1 MADLDVPIALRR
13 PRRSAVGVK
22 MEAEAT
28 PLPESVPKTPR
39 RQRKAVRFSD
49 PGPSLANA
57 TAGEASSS
65 SSGLTPF
72 IRRTSIA
79 TPKRRRAST
88 PARASRGGTPV
99 ASQAP
104 ALTYATTR
112 PSTSQVLHQ
121 TADGRVERR
130 IRRGNLRD
138 LLNKLEHQKKHNAKV
153 AQSQISHLRAEVKAR
168 DREIYELQNAT
179 VVIDTDRIWGLE
191 QQIEDLRDELR
202 KKEAAATIMTP
213 NNHTRSYDWTMA
225 ARDPF
230 ADDFMDTM
238 PDDDHFGD
246 ATMAHFVASTPSRAR
261 SSFPTPP
268 ATSPNVPATPCSRGF
283 AATPKSHAGVQA
295 SLPDPAKQ
303 ELEEELA
310 SLNLEI
316 SKLTATMDTYRG
328 LHARLSEHISSAITS
343 SADDFTGASPVEALE
358 NRVQLLVQTM
368 SDRTAALTQL
378 NSSINDLG
386 FPGSDAGEMI
396 VSLASGFRAARLEL
410 EYLTPGEIALPLTS
424 HGAEVLDLL
433 LTRLR
438 VLAKKA
444 QEDEASIDEYH
455 EIEQSLR
462 KQLDARVSVMDG
474 LKAEM
479 SKAERLMNEKNLKIQ
494 ELQIGNDRLKGAVDG
509 YIRDMSELERLVERM
524 DQEGKDAVAAHM
536 AQQRSDAETLAS
548 KEASIAD
555 LEQRLEDAVR
565 QTATLQR
572 ELSEVQ
578 DSSTRHVVSLNK
590 RHGASLALRDARVLE
605 LRSEVDRVNGAL
617 RAAHEMIRVLR
628 VDKGG
633 LEARMAE
640 ERAKAKEAMDAM
652 KGELQRVLQ
661 MSQEFLASP
670 KQRPAP
676 GGHGEVGGGGGGGE
690 ESSSP
695 VVRVVARPGR
705 FLAGGLARRSSKSL
719 KRGRDSGMGL
729 LEEDEVDI

>member
-13 PRRSAVGVK
+13 PRRSVGVK
-22 MEAEAT
+22 TEAEAT
-28 PLPESVPKTPR
+28 PAPDPIPKTPSR
-39 RQRKAVRFSD
+39 RRKAVRFSD

-57 TAGEASSS
+57 AGAAS

-72 IRRTSIA
+72 IRRTSLA
-79 TPKRRRAST
+79 TPKRRRVST
-88 PARASRGGTPV
+88 PARTSRSGTPS
-99 ASQAP
+99 AAP
-104 ALTYATTR
+104 APAISYAAK
-112 PSTSQVLHQ
+112 PPPAAQALHQ

-138 LLNKLEHQKKHNAKV
+138 LLNRLEQQKKHGEKL
-153 AQSQISHLRAEVKAR
+153 AQSQISTLRAEVKAR

-179 VVIDTDRIWGLE
+179 VVIDTERIWGLE

-202 KKEAAATIMTP
+202 KREAAATVMTP
-213 NNHTRSYDWTMA
+213 RDHTRSYDWTMA

-230 ADDFMDTM
+230 ADDFMDMM
-238 PDDDHFGD
+238 PDDDDHFGD

-268 ATSPNVPATPCSRGF
+268 ATSPNAPATPCSRPF
-283 AATPKSHAGVQA
+283 APTPTSHTGVQA

-310 SLNLEI
+310 SLNLEV
-316 SKLTATMDTYRG
+316 SKLTATLDSYRG
-328 LHARLSEHISSAITS
+328 LHARISEHVASAITP
-343 SADDFTGASPVEALE
+343 AAEDIAAPSPLEALE
-358 NRVQLLVQTM
+358 RRVELLVQAM

-378 NSSINDLG
+378 SSSINDLG
-386 FPGSDAGEMI
+386 FPGSDAAEMLTA
-396 VSLASGFRAARLEL
+396 LASGFRAARLEL

-479 SKAERLMNEKNLKIQ
+479 SKAERLMNEKNLRIQ

-509 YIRDMSELERLVERM
+509 YVRDMAELERLVERM
-524 DQEGKDAVAAHM
+524 EQEGKDAAAAH
-536 AQQRSDAETLAS
+536 AARQVSDAEALAS
-548 KEASIAD
+548 KQASIAA

-565 QTATLQR
+565 QTGSLRR
-572 ELSEVQ
+572 ELSDLQ

-605 LRSEVDRVNGAL
+605 LRGEVDRVNEAL
-617 RAAHEMIRVLR
+617 RAAHETIRVLR

-633 LEARMAE
+633 LEARMLD
-640 ERAKAKEAMDAM
+640 ERVKAKEAMDAM
-652 KGELQRVLQ
+652 KEELQRMLQ

-670 KQRPAP
+670 KRAARDGEDRPEDA
-676 GGHGEVGGGGGGGE
+676 
-690 ESSSP
+690 SSP
-695 VVRVVARPGR
+695 LRVVARPGG
-705 FLAGGLARRSSKSL
+705 FLAGGLARRSSKKM
-719 KRGRDSGMGL
+719 KRGHDSGMGL
-729 LEEDEVDI
+729 LEEDEVDF